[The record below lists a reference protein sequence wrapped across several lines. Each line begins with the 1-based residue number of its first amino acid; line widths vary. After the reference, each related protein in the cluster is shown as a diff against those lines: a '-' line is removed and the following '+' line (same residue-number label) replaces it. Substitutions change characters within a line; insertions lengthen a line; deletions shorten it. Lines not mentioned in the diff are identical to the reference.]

1 MHWTAPFLV
10 DVRKRKEW
18 LTMGTFLFDDMLQHK
33 IERFAKNLSGPHLEE
48 HEFMCLHG
56 QGSIRGLYERR
67 S

>member
-10 DVRKRKEW
+10 DVRKQEEW
-18 LTMGTFLFDDMLQHK
+18 LTMGAFLFDDMLQHK
-33 IERFAKNLSGPHLEE
+33 IERFAEHLSSPHLDE
-48 HEFMCLHG
+48 HEFSCLCC